1 MSTTVLLATVTGLV
15 TGLSLIVA
23 IGAQNVFVLRQ
34 GLLRRHVALVVVV
47 CAVSDAVL
55 ITAGVAGIGG
65 LVAAAPLALELLRW
79 GGVAF
84 LAAYG
89 VSALRRA
96 ARPAALDA
104 GTAEPSVDGAVD
116 GAVGGAV
123 GRTAGRTLAVALAL
137 TWLNP
142 HVYLD
147 TLLLLGSVAQQ
158 QGEDL
163 RWWFAGGAVVASI
176 AWFSLLGWGAGRA
189 GHLLARPA
197 TWRVLEIVVGVVMLA
212 IAAKLAL
219 TPLSAG

>member
-1 MSTTVLLATVTGLV
+1 MSTAVLLATATGLV

-23 IGAQNVFVLRQ
+23 TGAQNVFVLRQ

-96 ARPAALDA
+96 ARPAALEA
-104 GTAEPSVDGAVD
+104 ETAS
-116 GAVGGAV
+116 VGGTV

-163 RWWFAGGAVVASI
+163 RWWFAGGAVTASI

-189 GHLLARPA
+189 RGLLARPA
-197 TWRVLEIVVGVVMLA
+197 TWRVLEIVVGAVMLA

-219 TPLSAG
+219 TPLPTG